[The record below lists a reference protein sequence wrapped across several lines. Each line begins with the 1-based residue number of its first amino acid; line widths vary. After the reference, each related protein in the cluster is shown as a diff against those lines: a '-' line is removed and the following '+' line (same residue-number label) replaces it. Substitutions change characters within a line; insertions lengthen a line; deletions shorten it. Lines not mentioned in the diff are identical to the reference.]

1 ALRQRHPLLGRDLLM
16 KVAMQGISKAF
27 GPVRVLEGVD
37 FAIAGGEITALVG
50 ENGAG
55 KSTLMK
61 ILSGV
66 ETADGGRIL
75 VDGKP
80 AAVRSPHAAEALGI
94 AIIHQELNLVP
105 QLSVMENLFLGREPS
120 RFGILDGG
128 RMRAEAATWLGK
140 VGAGHIDPTQE
151 AGTLSIGQQQL
162 VEIASA
168 LSRKAQGLI
177 MDEPTA
183 ALTDREIANPF

>member
-1 ALRQRHPLLGRDLLM
+1 MQVTM
-16 KVAMQGISKAF
+16 KGITKAF

-37 FAIAGGEITALVG
+37 FAVAGGEIHALVG

-66 ETADGGRIL
+66 LTADAGAIS

-80 AAVRSPHAAEALGI
+80 ASIRSTDDAEALGI
-94 AIIHQELNLVP
+94 AIIHQELNIIP
-105 QLSVMENLFLGREPS
+105 QLSVMENLFLGREPR
-120 RFGILDGG
+120 RFGVLDTG

-140 VGAGHIDPTQE
+140 V
-151 AGTLSIGQQQL
+151 
-162 VEIASA
+162 
-168 LSRKAQGLI
+168 
-177 MDEPTA
+177 
-183 ALTDREIANPF
+183 